1 MADVLELQPNV
12 IPTLQKHL
20 LHAAEQAESK
30 VETIMRSY
38 ASTVGSGWSSAAAN
52 TALNVQMDENK
63 PKWKRLMDVL
73 EEVSE
78 ALHKAAG
85 MSDDQIEDGR
95 RQIESEVAASNN
107 DGGSAMAANYQNR
120 LNA

>member
-1 MADVLELQPNV
+1 VADIVELQPNV

-20 LHAAEQAESK
+20 VNAAEQAESK

-38 ASTVGSGWSSAAAN
+38 TSTVGNGWSSAAAN
-52 TALNVQMDENK
+52 AALNVQLDENK

-85 MSDDQIEDGR
+85 MSEDQIDDGR
-95 RQIESEVAASNN
+95 RQIEAEVAANNN
-107 DGGSAMAANYQNR
+107 DGGSAMATNYQSR